1 VKLIKK
7 ITKGTLKYFFIPLIT
22 LAFIAVLGAIALFY
36 FFPKDKLLTMIT
48 TEGESFL
55 KRKVVIRDISYNLRG
70 VTLSDCSLLKSTD
83 PADSAL
89 VSADSIALRISI
101 TELINNKIKIQSIV
115 IKGLNLNLTHEKD
128 KWNLE
133 DPINEITESKSEK
146 PDGKTKTE
154 IDYIQLVNANISVKN
169 PPEAIKPLAGDYEF
183 NGTIRFPENALSI
196 NDFSLRL
203 TESRGFIEGSELIVS
218 PLDKNFIAKGTLKLT
233 DVYLG
238 WIYKWQNIDFLPYT
252 HVAGTASNLMISSK
266 EVAGHFNGSGFIKGR
281 APIKASGSF
290 IAYPETVSVKLT
302 DLSAQTGSS
311 SAKLKFV
318 NVPPKGDPSFSA
330 TSIEGNLEELTPLI
344 PFAPGGIS
352 GKVSGSLSIEGK
364 SITCDI
370 SLKNGRF
377 GEKSEIIGIPSADLS
392 MKGNILKIEDLPVLF
407 YGQKA
412 HVSIAAPESIFKEI
426 IANIKCSELDLDKV
440 FPATEQSDSAKSV
453 KSATELPSSEIPLRL
468 RGSID
473 IQKITYNGYT
483 FSRLFAVYDAAKWS
497 VQIPRFS
504 SQFLDAS
511 ITGSSSLDFSRKSP
525 GCDFRFNINDLK
537 VQRLAEIK
545 KDLEKRIFGI
555 GQARGSFRFNP
566 FSDKPEET
574 LQGRVEFQ
582 ITNGKVANT
591 GIQDELGVFL
601 ESLKYKLK
609 DLEFNRINGTI
620 NLVGKSMQF
629 NPLVFTSPD
638 IRLMAEGNI
647 LQGDILDS
655 RMTLE
660 FNNTFIQDLPNPALL
675 ALNKYKKGRWFT
687 VNFTAKG
694 KISEGKYDVKE
705 KD

>member
-7 ITKGTLKYFFIPLIT
+7 ITKGTFKYFFIPLIT
-22 LAFIAVLGAIALFY
+22 LSFIVILGAVALFY

-48 TEGESFL
+48 AEGESFL
-55 KRKVVIRDISYNLRG
+55 KRKVLIRDISYNLRG
-70 VTLSDCSLLKSTD
+70 VTLTDCSLLKSVN

-89 VSADSIALRISI
+89 VSADSIALRISL
-101 TELINNKIKIQSIV
+101 TELINNKIKIRSIV
-115 IKGLNLNLTHEKD
+115 IKGLNLNLVNEKE

-133 DPINEITESKSEK
+133 DPINEIAESKSE
-146 PDGKTKTE
+146 GSESKTKTE
-154 IDYIQLVNANISVKN
+154 IDYIQLENAHISVKN

-183 NGTIRFPENALSI
+183 NGTLRFPDNTLSI
-196 NDFSLRL
+196 KDFSLRL
-203 TESRGFIEGSELIVS
+203 PEARGFIESNEMIIS
-218 PLDKNFIAKGTLKLT
+218 PLGKDFKIKGTAKLT
-233 DVYLG
+233 EASLG
-238 WIYKWQNIDFLPYT
+238 WIYKWKNIDFLPYSHAT
-252 HVAGTASNLMISSK
+252 GIATELFISAK
-266 EVAGHFNGSGFIKGR
+266 EVSGHFDGNGFIKGR
-281 APIKASGSF
+281 PPIRTSGSF
-290 IAYPETVSVKLT
+290 HVNNETSAFKLI
-302 DLSAQTGSS
+302 DLSAQTGKTT
-311 SAKLKFV
+311 AKVKYV
-318 NVPPKGDPSFSA
+318 NVPPKSDPSFSVS
-330 TSIEGNLEELTPLI
+330 SIDGNLEELMPLI
-344 PFAPGGIS
+344 PYAPNGIS
-352 GKVSGSLSIEGK
+352 GKVTGSLSIEGK

-392 MKGNILKIEDLPVLF
+392 MKGNILKIENLPVLL

-412 HVSIAAPESIFKEI
+412 SVSIAAPESIFKEI
-426 IANIKCSELDLDKV
+426 IANVKCNELDLNKA
-440 FPATEQSDSAKSV
+440 FPVSDSQESSKSV
-453 KSATELPSSEIPLRL
+453 QSKTEPPSSEIPLRL
-468 RGSID
+468 RGSIEA
-473 IQKITYNGYT
+473 QKIIYNGYIFT
-483 FSRLFAVYDAAKWS
+483 KVFAVYDAAKWG

-504 SQFLDAS
+504 SQFLDAT

-525 GCDFRFNINDLK
+525 GCDFRFTINDLK

-566 FSDKPEET
+566 FTEKPEET
-574 LQGRVEFQ
+574 LQGRIEFQ

-620 NLVGKSMQF
+620 NLAGKSMQF
-629 NPLVFTSPD
+629 NPLVFNSPD
-638 IRLMAEGNI
+638 IRLMAEGNV

-655 RMTLE
+655 KMTLE

-675 ALNKYKKGRWFT
+675 ALNKYKKGKWFT

-694 KISEGKYDVKE
+694 KFSEGKYDVKI